1 MVFEKKIKVEKWKV
15 NISDTK
21 LQSVLEYCNP
31 SEQYVLV
38 EKYGLLSGKTK
49 PMQQIG
55 KEFDMSRER
64 IRQILNKSLT
74 KVRRLLSQ
82 HKGLELIIEQ
92 AKNIVKE
99 NNYMISEEEL
109 INKLLDNKVWLN
121 NNELLL
127 ILSSDYDLYYIHRNK
142 RFVKFFYIEPVF
154 EDLLNDIHDSIYTL
168 IQEAKKPISEDKVFY
183 KMKTL
188 FSSKFQRNQS
198 LKDVLDN
205 ENFYKNIIS
214 LSRYLYTL
222 DWLVGFANHAEV
234 NPKTMKLK
242 IEYVLSKS
250 GSPLHYEE
258 IAKRVK
264 DTFKLDSIKVPTIH
278 NELVKNKEFINVGMW
293 TYGLTSWGYNG
304 ENTLEAIKSILAK
317 AWRPMKT
324 SEIAKEVLK
333 ERLVKEVTILLVLQK
348 HQDIFERVWKWMYQ
362 LKRNKK

>member
-1 MVFEKKIKVEKWKV
+1 MVFEKKINVEEGKV
-15 NISDTK
+15 NLSSTK
-21 LQSVLEYCNP
+21 LQSVLEYCKP
-31 SEQYVLV
+31 AEQYVLV
-38 EKYGLLSGKTK
+38 EKYGLVSWKAK

-82 HKGLELIIEQ
+82 HSELESIIEQ
-92 AKNIVKE
+92 ARELVKE
-99 NNYMISEEEL
+99 NNFMMKEEDL
-109 INKLLDNKVWLN
+109 INKLLDNKVWLDY
-121 NNELLL
+121 NELLL

-142 RFVKFFYIEPVF
+142 RFIKFFYIEPVF
-154 EDLLNDIHDSIYTL
+154 EELLNDIHDTIYSL
-168 IQEAKKPISEDKVFY
+168 IKENKAPISEDKIFY
-183 KMKTL
+183 KMKNL

-198 LKDVLDN
+198 IKDVLDN
-205 ENFYKNIIS
+205 EDFYKNIIL

-222 DWLVGFANHAEV
+222 DGLVWFATHAEV

-242 IEYVLSKS
+242 IEYVLSQA

-264 DTFKLDSIKVPTIH
+264 DTFNLESIKVPTIH

-293 TYGLTSWGYNG
+293 TYGLASWGYNG
-304 ENTLEAIKSILAK
+304 ENTLEAIKAILAK

-348 HQDIFERVWKWMYQ
+348 HQDIFERVWKWLYQ
-362 LKRNKK
+362 LKKQ